1 MPPQPIEPWSDIK
14 PATKFGSGCLNSLVL
29 IPDWIPGV
37 DFEDLQGDEDCLFI
51 NVNTPITDFDEV
63 PHPSMPVIVS
73 KFSLKYP
80 IVNLEGIFK
89 HLGLYSRWIFHVW

>member
-37 DFEDLQGDEDCLFI
+37 DFDDLQGNEDCLFI
-51 NVNTPITDFDEV
+51 NVNTPITDFEQV

-73 KFSLKYP
+73 KFTFK
-80 IVNLEGIFK
+80 IFLVVHK
-89 HLGLYSRWIFHVW
+89 FRSRF